1 MRMSENRKEF
11 RSGFRIKWADRE
23 IEYYDESGKSVQD
36 VFNMVFEHVKSIPV
50 QAVQFITTTPSV
62 PTPQTVVSEEKPV
75 LTEGD
80 EYDRI
85 AKDAGV
91 SKEDVIKVIKF
102 EKREDFPELVPFL
115 PMHPNTP
122 DAVRL
127 VCYAIQ
133 VGLQKTPIEVSYL
146 KKILKGPNGYPL
158 PGRELGIILANFRR
172 DDVIIASQT
181 NGKYKPFTLSTK
193 GIKQARELLK
203 EAIESKVG

>member
-1 MRMSENRKEF
+1 MSENKKEF

-23 IEYYDESGKSVQD
+23 IEYYDESGKSVLD
-36 VFNMVFEHVKSIPV
+36 VFNKVFEHIRSIPIQV
-50 QAVQFITTTPSV
+50 TQFTTTPST
-62 PTPQTVVSEEKPV
+62 PTSPTGIPEGKQT
-75 LTEGD
+75 LIEGD

-85 AKDAGV
+85 AKDANIPTK
-91 SKEDVIKVIKF
+91 KEDVIKVIKF
-102 EKREDFPELVPFL
+102 EKRQDFPDIVPFL
-115 PMHPNTP
+115 PTHPNTP

-133 VGLQKTPIEVSYL
+133 VGLQKTPIEVSHL

-158 PGRELGIILANFRR
+158 PGRELGLILANFRR

-181 NGKYKPFTLSTK
+181 KGKYKPFTLSTK

-203 EAIESKVG
+203 KTIEGKAG